1 VAHRFH
7 LDPVLV
13 MDEPD
18 AFRWAVRVAAA
29 QRIGRDMAEQQK
41 G

>member
-1 VAHRFH
+1 MAHRFH

-13 MDEPD
+13 MDESD
-18 AFRWAVRVAAA
+18 AFRWAVRVAAV
-29 QRIGRDMAEQQK
+29 QRIGRDVAEQK